1 MGKMMIFLFFAKNK
15 VLYYD
20 ESGQYNNNLTVPM
33 YTYTRTDMGHQ
44 YIMDILLSLGIID
57 TEVDL
62 TMHRMLLDALC
73 YAILIGTGDEN

>member
-1 MGKMMIFLFFAKNK
+1 
-15 VLYYD
+15 
-20 ESGQYNNNLTVPM
+20 
-33 YTYTRTDMGHQ
+33 MGHQ

-73 YAILIGTGDEN
+73 YAILIGTGDEK